1 LIDLHSH
8 TDASDGTDTPHE
20 LIDRARAAGLRALAI
35 TDHDTLFGYEQA
47 LPYAESLGF
56 DLVCG
61 IELSTKFH
69 GKTVHLLAYFPNS
82 APTVEFGEWL
92 RGQQAYR
99 RDRNIRLIAKLNEVG
114 VAISL
119 GEVEAIGRTMTGRP
133 HFARVLV
140 NKGYVGT
147 TQEAF
152 DSFLAEDG
160 RAFVQ
165 REEVAVAEAL
175 NRVAAGGG
183 ISVLAHPIRLG
194 KRKVSEE
201 EALIVEAMGLGLVG
215 IEVIHS
221 DHSTVDV
228 ERYRGYAEKYGLLE
242 TGGSDHHGG
251 NKPDIALGEGRRGN
265 VRVPDEFLERLRGHR
280 GESAV
285 EGGG

>member
-1 LIDLHSH
+1 MIDLHSH

-20 LIDRARAAGLRALAI
+20 LIDRARAVGLRALAI

-47 LPYAESLGF
+47 LPYAERLGF
-56 DLVCG
+56 ELVCG

-69 GKTVHLLAYFPNS
+69 GKTVHLLGYFPNS

-92 RGQQAYR
+92 REQQEYR
-99 RDRNIRLIAKLNEVG
+99 RDRNVRLIAKLNEVG
-114 VAISL
+114 VEITLA
-119 GEVEAIGRTMTGRP
+119 EVEAIGKTMTGRP
-133 HFARVLV
+133 HFARVLM

-152 DSFLAEDG
+152 DSYLAEDG

-165 REEVAVAEAL
+165 REEVALAEAL
-175 NRVAAGGG
+175 QRVAISGG

-194 KRKVSEE
+194 KRKASEE
-201 EALIVEAMGLGLVG
+201 EALIVEAIGLGLVG

-221 DHSTVDV
+221 DHSTTDV
-228 ERYRGYAEKYGLLE
+228 ERYRSYASKYGLLE

-251 NKPDIALGEGRRGN
+251 NKPDIELGAGRRGN
-265 VRVPDEFLERLRGHR
+265 VRVPDEFLERLRGYR
-280 GESAV
+280 GGTGAE
-285 EGGG
+285 

>member
-1 LIDLHSH
+1 MIDLHSH

-47 LPYAESLGF
+47 LPYAESVGF

-82 APTVEFGEWL
+82 VPTVGFREWL
-92 RGQQAYR
+92 REQQAYR
-99 RDRNIRLIAKLNEVG
+99 RDRNVRLIAKLNEVG
-114 VAISL
+114 VAITL
-119 GEVEAIGRTMTGRP
+119 AEVEAIGKTMTGRP
-133 HFARVLV
+133 HFARVLM
-140 NKGYVGT
+140 NKSYVGT
-147 TQEAF
+147 IQEAF
-152 DSFLAEDG
+152 EQYLAEDG
-160 RAFVQ
+160 RAYVE
-165 REEVAVAEAL
+165 RVEVALAEAL
-175 NRVAAGGG
+175 IRVGSGGG

-194 KRKVSEE
+194 KRKASEE

-221 DHSTVDV
+221 DHSAADV
-228 ERYRGYAEKYGLLE
+228 ERYRGYADKYGLLE

-251 NKPDIALGEGRRGN
+251 NKPDIELGAGRRGN
-265 VRVPDEFLERLRGHR
+265 VRVPDEFLERLRGYR
-280 GESAV
+280 GV
-285 EGGG
+285 EGAG